1 MSSIKSELIKK
12 AKNHLIQNN
21 LSSWLIYNYK
31 GSNPFFEKVIGR
43 KIEGLTRPIWLV
55 IKSDQE
61 PIIITHKLDSNFV
74 RKKEIILEEYT
85 DRESMINKLKEK
97 LPKGSTVA
105 MEYSPNGLMP
115 RTSFVDAGT
124 IDICKNELGLKIISS
139 GNIIQDIVGKW
150 TKEQLNS
157 HLIAGEKLKETLEE
171 TFDFIGSNIHWK
183 LTEFDVA
190 EFIRGK
196 CDRYELVTNHGPVVA
211 VDQNTSFPHYEPN
224 EDTSRI
230 ITRNSW
236 LLIDLWA
243 KTKSKD
249 SVYSDITW
257 VAQLGDTIPE
267 ENQKIFEIVKNTR
280 DLSFNFIKDN
290 FKNKKTLKGFEVDQI
305 ARKNISDSGYGDFF
319 THRLGHS
326 IGTDVHSVSVNLDSF
341 ETVDE
346 RHLTDGIGFSIEP
359 GIYLDNFGVR
369 SEINVF
375 INDQNPEITTP
386 VQNEIITI
394 NTKSHRK
401 NNR

>member
-1 MSSIKSELIKK
+1 MKTELIKK
-12 AKNHLIQNN
+12 AKNHLRQNK

-31 GSNPFFEKVIGR
+31 GSNPFFEKIIGK
-43 KIEGLTRPIWLV
+43 KIDGLTRPIWFV
-55 IKSDQE
+55 IKVNQE
-61 PIIITHKLDSNFV
+61 PLIITHKLDSNFV
-74 RKKEIILEEYT
+74 REEGLIIEEYT
-85 DRESMINKLKEK
+85 DRKSMMNLLKEK
-97 LPKGSTVA
+97 LPTGSKVA
-105 MEYSPNGLMP
+105 MEYSPNGLIP

-124 IDICKNELGLKIISS
+124 IDMCKNELGLNIISS
-139 GNIIQDIVGKW
+139 ANIIQDIAGKW
-150 TKEQLNS
+150 TEKQLES
-157 HLIAGEKLKETLEE
+157 HLIAGEKLKEILEE

-183 LTEFDVA
+183 LTEFDIA

-196 CDRYELVTNHGPVVA
+196 FDRYELETDHGPVVA
-211 VDQNTSFPHYEPN
+211 VNQNSSLPHYEPK
-224 EDTSRI
+224 EETSSI

-243 KTKSKD
+243 KTKTEN

-257 VAQLGDTIPE
+257 VAQLGDTIPD

-290 FKNKKTLKGFEVDQI
+290 FKNNKLVIGFEVDQF
-305 ARKNISDSGYGDFF
+305 ARQHISDSGYGEFF
-319 THRLGHS
+319 IHRLGHS

-346 RHLTDGIGFSIEP
+346 RNITEGIGFSIEP
-359 GIYLDNFGVR
+359 GIYLDDFGVR

-386 VQNEIITI
+386 IQNEIITI
-394 NTKSHRK
+394 NTKSPSK
-401 NNR
+401 NN